1 LLPEKFGDCPKNGF
15 TRLMGLRGCSP
26 CLVRLWT
33 SIGQGPV
40 VRTTWCYTGWAKKV
54 SQMIFAITLPT
65 ASQFPQF
72 LAHIHYRK
80 FAIRRC
86 IVSPPNTV
94 CVTALPCKILITTL
108 PICLYMFT
116 TINNNKYKHI
126 CTLDIVYVKKR
137 HNADYGT
144 LLKCYPWP

>member
-1 LLPEKFGDCPKNGF
+1 MRNYSGHLIGFWCGFGRSAWQNNKQTLFLPLYWNNDSTPMS
-15 TRLMGLRGCSP
+15 TYLH
-26 CLVRLWT
+26 
-33 SIGQGPV
+33 
-40 VRTTWCYTGWAKKV
+40 TGWAKKV
-54 SQMIFAITLPT
+54 SHIIFAITLST

-80 FAIRRC
+80 FATRRC

-94 CVTALPCKILITTL
+94 CVTALPCKILIMTL
-108 PICLYMFT
+108 PICLYMYT

-126 CTLDIVYVKKR
+126 CTLDIIYVKKR
-137 HNADYGT
+137 HNVDYGT